1 MKIAFIGLGH
11 MGMAMATRLLAAGHE
26 LVVYNR
32 TRSKAEPLIERG
44 ATLAISPADAVR
56 NADVLVT
63 MLADDTAIESVLYGE
78 NGAAASL
85 RRGCLHVSSSTI
97 SPECSARIAKKHAA
111 AGQRYVAATVFGRPE
126 AAARGELVVVAAG
139 APEALE
145 AARPIFDVV
154 GKQTRVVGDAPE
166 KANVVKLAINFVLA
180 TMLETLGEAYALVES
195 HGVADDDLLA
205 VLGDSLLGSPAL
217 RAYAKKIADRS
228 FDEAGFRLALGAKDV
243 RLAVEAAERA
253 AVPMPIGS
261 VLRDRFVA
269 AIAEG
274 FGDRDWAAV
283 GRASTYR
290 M

>member
-56 NADVLVT
+56 DADVLVT

-97 SPECSARIAKKHAA
+97 SPECSARIAKNHAA